1 MNCAFCP
8 HHKCYTS
15 GQNCTRLTHEE
26 ISEYYT
32 DEDKKMM
39 RASSAT
45 ESRNYLK
52 MTRLEE
58 SVFFAKEMGVK
69 KVGIAFCIGLANEA
83 HFCAQYFKN
92 EGLDVQSVCCKVC
105 SVDKDLLEL
114 EKIVSLAKSYP
125 PRVRKVVADIL
136 GDIRQTVLQTE
147 MVKTILPT
155 TRFNLDYKTA

>member
-83 HFCAQYFKN
+83 HFCAQYLLPVALFLFATSFFFRTAIFWVLIGGALVAFANSWLLRKVFKKN
-92 EGLDVQSVCCKVC
+92 FGLD
-105 SVDKDLLEL
+105 
-114 EKIVSLAKSYP
+114 
-125 PRVRKVVADIL
+125 
-136 GDIRQTVLQTE
+136 
-147 MVKTILPT
+147 
-155 TRFNLDYKTA
+155 

>member
-45 ESRNYLK
+45 ERAVSEPSSYS
-52 MTRLEE
+52 TR
-58 SVFFAKEMGVK
+58 
-69 KVGIAFCIGLANEA
+69 
-83 HFCAQYFKN
+83 
-92 EGLDVQSVCCKVC
+92 
-105 SVDKDLLEL
+105 
-114 EKIVSLAKSYP
+114 
-125 PRVRKVVADIL
+125 
-136 GDIRQTVLQTE
+136 
-147 MVKTILPT
+147 
-155 TRFNLDYKTA
+155 